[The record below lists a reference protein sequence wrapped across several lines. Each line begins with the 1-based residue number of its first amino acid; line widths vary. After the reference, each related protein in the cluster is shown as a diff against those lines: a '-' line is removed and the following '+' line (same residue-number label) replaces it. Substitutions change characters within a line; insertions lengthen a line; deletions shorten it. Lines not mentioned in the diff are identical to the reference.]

1 MCAMFGELPSLGLEL
16 EVLGDERPVEC
27 GHPFGNVVVFLDPGL
42 IVGVVGRELD
52 GCVVVNV
59 VVGVPVA

>member
-27 GHPFGNVVVFLDPGL
+27 RHPIGNVVVFLDPGL

>member
-1 MCAMFGELPSLGLEL
+1 MCSMFGELPSLGLEFG
-16 EVLGDERPVEC
+16 VLGDERPVEC
-27 GHPFGNVVVFLDPGL
+27 GHPIGNMVVFLDPGL

-52 GCVVVNV
+52 DCVLVNV

>member
-1 MCAMFGELPSLGLEL
+1 MCSMFGELPSLGLEF

-27 GHPFGNVVVFLDPGL
+27 GHPIGNMVVFLDPGL

-52 GCVVVNV
+52 DCVLVNV